1 MSASRARFG
10 SPAWR
15 SLCDRRTASR
25 CSGLRNPTSSSSWS
39 ARTGASVG
47 GLPLRGPRIIAL
59 RALTDVGF
67 PCCRRMNC
75 GKTLMAA
82 SALKVNSSLF
92 VLMAPAK
99 TCRAGFKVSMKAWFE
114 AAGRSSSVL
123 DLKLA
128 NCAINLCLWLRV
140 SRRWGVGRS
149 FTISMRGWYDASGS
163 SGACAAGGGWR
174 TPGRSSP

>member
-1 MSASRARFG
+1 MQVFEFLDYVVGRVGWTLLSVSDVDERVQGAFRIAS
-10 SPAWR
+10 
-15 SLCDRRTASR
+15 LEELMCDRRTASR
-25 CSGLRNPTSSSSWS
+25 CSGLRYPTSSSSWS

-59 RALTDVGF
+59 RALTEVGF
-67 PCCRRMNC
+67 LCCRRMNC
-75 GKTLMAA
+75 GKTLTAA

-128 NCAINLCLWLRV
+128 NCAINLC
-140 SRRWGVGRS
+140 
-149 FTISMRGWYDASGS
+149 
-163 SGACAAGGGWR
+163 
-174 TPGRSSP
+174 